1 MLLGNFD
8 YIITNDAI
16 QIFGESANST
26 QKWDNF
32 IMIKETKK
40 FFLLYQNKTIATF
53 LDKGKMNDD
62 EVVSFRKFVQS
73 LDLKK
78 EGLKLK

>member
-1 MLLGNFD
+1 MN
-8 YIITNDAI
+8 
-16 QIFGESANST
+16 QQT
-26 QKWDNF
+26 QLKNG

-40 FFLLYQNKTIATF
+40 FFLLYQNKAIAT
-53 LDKGKMNDD
+53 LIDKGKMNDQ
-62 EVVSFRKFVQS
+62 EVISFRKFTQS

>member
-1 MLLGNFD
+1 MLLGNFE
-8 YIITNDAI
+8 YILTNDAI

-26 QKWDNF
+26 QKWNNF
-32 IMIKETKK
+32 IKIKETKN
-40 FFLLYQNKTIATF
+40 FFLLYQNKAIAT
-53 LDKGKMNDD
+53 LIDKWKMNDQ
-62 EVVSFRKFVQS
+62 EVVSFRKFTQS